1 MGKRLLTS
9 FIGIALFFAI
19 VLSHIYVLYA
29 AVTVLVLGMVYEMYT
44 VMCVGRFL
52 RFVGY
57 FSALLICVGFALA
70 KPIFAVVASLI
81 IFMLAMIAMHGK
93 VTSKKVLS
101 VGFVTIAI
109 AVLMSML
116 ILTRKKFD
124 KYTVILPFVCAWLT
138 DTGAYMFG
146 SLWGKHKL
154 AENISPKKTVEGA
167 IGGLF
172 FSTIGS
178 VLYIYIMV
186 AVMVGKT
193 PIMQYVVKFAVLGF
207 FASVISQLGDLAAS
221 CIKRDFE
228 KKDYGKILPGHGG
241 LLDRFDSV
249 LFAIPLVYYAMRH
262 FIL

>member
-70 KPIFAVVASLI
+70 KPIFAIVASLI

-101 VGFVTIAI
+101 VGFITIAI
-109 AVLMSML
+109 AVLMS
-116 ILTRKKFD
+116 ILFITRKKCD

-146 SLWGKHKL
+146 NLWGKHKL
-154 AENISPKKTVEGA
+154 AEKISPNKTIEG
-167 IGGLF
+167 
-172 FSTIGS
+172 
-178 VLYIYIMV
+178 
-186 AVMVGKT
+186 
-193 PIMQYVVKFAVLGF
+193 
-207 FASVISQLGDLAAS
+207 D
-221 CIKRDFE
+221 
-228 KKDYGKILPGHGG
+228 
-241 LLDRFDSV
+241 
-249 LFAIPLVYYAMRH
+249 
-262 FIL
+262 

>member
-9 FIGIALFFAI
+9 FIGIALFFAV
-19 VLSHIYVLYA
+19 VLSHIYILYI
-29 AVTVLVLGMVYEMYT
+29 AVALLVLGMAYEMYR

-52 RFVGY
+52 RFTGY
-57 FSALLICVGFALA
+57 FSALLICFGFAVSRLFFT
-70 KPIFAVVASLI
+70 IVASLI
-81 IFMLAMIAMHGK
+81 IFMIAMIAMHGK

-116 ILTRKKFD
+116 IVTRRTFD

-178 VLYIYIMV
+178 ALYIYIMV
-186 AVMVGKT
+186 AIMAKGT
-193 PIMQYVVKFAVLGF
+193 PMIQVVVKFAVLGF
-207 FASVISQLGDLAAS
+207 FTSVVSQLGDLAAS

-249 LFAIPLVYYAMRH
+249 LFAAPFVYYAVKH

>member
-9 FIGIALFFAI
+9 AVGIALFFAV
-19 VLSHIYVLYA
+19 VLSGRFVLYT
-29 AVTVLVLGMVYEMYT
+29 AVTVLVLGMVYEMYR

-52 RFVGY
+52 QLTGY
-57 FSALLICVGFALA
+57 FSALLICAGFAFGKML
-70 KPIFAVVASLI
+70 FAIVASLI

-101 VGFVTIAI
+101 VGFMTIAI
-109 AVLMSML
+109 AVLMCML
-116 ILTRKKFD
+116 FVIRRKCD
-124 KYTVILPFVCAWLT
+124 KYTVMLPFVCAWLT

-146 SLWGKHKL
+146 SLFGKHKL
-154 AENISPKKTVEGA
+154 AENISPNKTVEGA

-186 AVMVGKT
+186 AVMIGKT
-193 PIMQYVVKFAVLGF
+193 PILPYVIKFALLGF
-207 FASVISQLGDLAAS
+207 FASVISQLGDLSAS

-249 LFAIPLVYYAMRH
+249 LFAIPFVYYAMRH

>member
-1 MGKRLLTS
+1 MGKRLLTA
-9 FIGIALFFAI
+9 FIGIVLFFAV

-29 AVTVLVLGMVYEMYT
+29 AVTVLVLGMVYEMYR

-52 RFVGY
+52 RFTGY
-57 FSALLICVGFALA
+57 FSALLICAGFATGKLFFGIVA
-70 KPIFAVVASLI
+70 PII

-116 ILTRKKFD
+116 ILTRRRFD

-154 AENISPKKTVEGA
+154 AEKISPKKTIEGA

-186 AVMVGKT
+186 AVMTLHT
-193 PIMQYVVKFAVLGF
+193 PMLSVVIKFAFLGF
-207 FASVISQLGDLAAS
+207 FTSIVSQLGDLAAS

-249 LFAIPLVYYAMRH
+249 LLAVPFVYYVMKH